1 MLVAAALGVGAFV
14 PIQTA
19 VNDRLRASIGSP
31 IPTAFVSVFS
41 AFLFAVIIALVVSGG
56 SFDLA
61 RAAGEPWWVW
71 IGGIMGVIFITG
83 NVIIFPKL
91 GVVETIVIPI
101 LGQVIM
107 ALAIDHFALFAAVEN
122 KISLWRLVGAAVVI
136 AGIVMVHVVRAP
148 GELSSPATEGDA
160 GEASV
165 WIWRAVG
172 VMMGM
177 CSAIQTAVN
186 GYLGTVLDSSVQAGS
201 VNLAVGSVLLLTL
214 SLSLPQ
220 SRRAVLSGV
229 KPGPWWMWIGGTFG
243 TILVVGAAMLAPV
256 LGTGTTVIGMLAGT
270 IVCGQIIEAG
280 GLLGTPRQRL
290 QLARV
295 IGLIL
300 VFVGVA
306 MVRVL

>member
-1 MLVAAALGVGAFV
+1 MLVGTALGVGAFV

-19 VNDRLRASIGSP
+19 VNDRLRASIGAP
-31 IPTAFVSVFS
+31 LPTAFVSVFF
-41 AFLFAVIIALVVSGG
+41 AFLCGVVVALIASGG
-56 SFDLA
+56 SFDLE

-71 IGGIMGVIFITG
+71 IGGMMGVIFLAG

-107 ALAIDHFALFAAVEN
+107 ALAIDHFALFGAVEN
-122 KISLWRLVGAAVVI
+122 KVGFWRLIGASVVV

-148 GELSSPATEGDA
+148 GDALGPFEEGEA
-160 GEASV
+160 GEASA
-165 WIWRAVG
+165 WIWRAIG

-177 CSAIQTAVN
+177 CSATQTAVN
-186 GYLGTVLDSSVQAGS
+186 GYLGTVLNSPLQAGS
-201 VNLAVGSVLLLTL
+201 VNLAVGSILLFTLCLVL
-214 SLSLPQ
+214 PN
-220 SRRAVLSGV
+220 SRRAMLSGV
-229 KPGPWWMWIGGTFG
+229 KPGPWWMWLGGIFG
-243 TILVVGAAMLAPV
+243 TVLVAGAAMLAPV

-270 IVCGQIIEAG
+270 IICGQIIEAG

-290 QLARV
+290 QVSRV

-300 VFVGVA
+300 VFLGVA